1 MHINIKNELTAIFP
15 QLDKFWE
22 MIHPFLQHRII
33 PAKTILLR
41 EGDISETLYIVIKGC
56 LRLYFIRPD
65 GNEFTS
71 QFFFEHQMVSS
82 IESFFTGKST
92 RLYLESLEETE
103 LVAINGA
110 DLEKILTIDESFKNW
125 MLLYLRDRLIY
136 YTRLH
141 SSFILD
147 TPEQRYVK
155 LKEEYPFIVDRIP
168 LHYIASYLG
177 ITPVSLS
184 RIRSRIKK

>member
-1 MHINIKNELTAIFP
+1 MHINIKNELISIFP
-15 QLDKFWE
+15 QLDEFWE
-22 MIHPFLQHRII
+22 KIHPFLQHKII
-33 PAKTILLR
+33 PAKTILLQ
-41 EGDISETLYIVIKGC
+41 EGDTSDTLYIVIKGC
-56 LRLYFIRPD
+56 LRLYFIKS
-65 GNEFTS
+65 GGYEFTS

-82 IESFFTGKST
+82 IESFFTAKPS
-92 RLYLESLEETE
+92 RLYLESLEEAE
-103 LVAINGA
+103 LVAINR
-110 DLEKILTIDESFKNW
+110 DDFEKILTIDDSFKNW
-125 MLLYLRDRLIY
+125 MFLYFRDRLIY